1 MTTQIDR
8 AQVQDGGIFQC
19 QVFVRDEVVPSSPI
33 EVVLLLNYIIYM
45 HQTNI
50 NWMTLSTFFSF
61 SGDNRSSLRVY
72 ICWHA
77 QQQQADGPL
86 LQLPDDDPPLYDAP
100 GDSLDDSSIFSNN
113 NSSRYFNVCVCVW

>member
-1 MTTQIDR
+1 
-8 AQVQDGGIFQC
+8 
-19 QVFVRDEVVPSSPI
+19 
-33 EVVLLLNYIIYM
+33 
-45 HQTNI
+45 
-50 NWMTLSTFFSF
+50 MTLSTFFSF

-77 QQQQADGPL
+77 QQQADGPL

-113 NSSRYFNVCVCVW
+113 NSSRYFNVCVCVCGDDKRTRRRKYEMYISSYYYYYNIIYSVVKLCVSFSPFFFLF